1 LHNAALIHV
10 SSQDP
15 SLVLLELHASLKPG
29 GVLFS
34 SNPRSH
40 NEEGW
45 DGGRYGMYHELETCR
60 RYTIAGSARS
70 HYPEKNRAWEE
81 YS

>member
-1 LHNAALIHV
+1 V
-10 SSQDP
+10 SSQEL
-15 SLVLLELHASLKPG
+15 SRVLLELHASLKPG

-34 SNPRSH
+34 SKPRSH

-45 DGGRYGMYHELETCR
+45 DGGRYGMYHDLETWR

-70 HYPEKNRAWEE
+70 HNPKKNRAWEE